1 MHTKKYPAV
10 TENDKNSRSEST
22 FYPSQNFAKNLSISK
37 PADRQ
42 TDRLREN
49 TQFVEVAIDITAPL
63 FHSGIQNQCN
73 QKT

>member
-22 FYPSQNFAKNLSISK
+22 FYPSQNFAKNLSISYRGK

-42 TDRLREN
+42 TDW
-49 TQFVEVAIDITAPL
+49 
-63 FHSGIQNQCN
+63 G
-73 QKT
+73 KTPSLWK